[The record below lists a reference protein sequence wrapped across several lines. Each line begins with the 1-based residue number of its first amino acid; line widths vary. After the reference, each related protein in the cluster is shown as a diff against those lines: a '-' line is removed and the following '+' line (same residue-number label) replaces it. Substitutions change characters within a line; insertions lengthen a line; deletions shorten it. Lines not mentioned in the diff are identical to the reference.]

1 MFARYRIR
9 EFFWVECPAYFQ
21 KTHRVSLTL
30 QMIPLESILSTT
42 CSGGV
47 TSPVLVVE
55 RSVIQ
60 LVLIAVSVQIGLH
73 ALELNVLSDV
83 FDGFAIFSS
92 LPRRTT
98 LFGFSTELALAIDCL
113 ISLISS
119 SILAISIL
127 GLKLNNA
134 LSQ

>member
-1 MFARYRIR
+1 MLNSGIFWGGVSCLFPKDSQGIADFADDSFGID
-9 EFFWVECPAYFQ
+9 
-21 KTHRVSLTL
+21 S
-30 QMIPLESILSTT
+30 STT

-55 RSVIQ
+55 SFCT
-60 LVLIAVSVQIGLH
+60 
-73 ALELNVLSDV
+73 N
-83 FDGFAIFSS
+83 
-92 LPRRTT
+92 RRTT
-98 LFGFSTELALAIDCL
+98 LFGFSTELALADDCL

>member
-9 EFFWVECPAYFQ
+9 EFF
-21 KTHRVSLTL
+21 
-30 QMIPLESILSTT
+30 
-42 CSGGV
+42 
-47 TSPVLVVE
+47 
-55 RSVIQ
+55 
-60 LVLIAVSVQIGLH
+60 VSVRIGLH

-92 LPRRTT
+92 LPWRTT
-98 LFGFSTELALAIDCL
+98 LLGFSTKLALADDCL

-127 GLKLNNA
+127 GLKLNDA
-134 LSQ
+134 LS

>member
-9 EFFWVECPAYFQ
+9 EFFGVECPACFQ
-21 KTHRVSLTL
+21 KTHRSSASRREKSSVSLSSNDL
-30 QMIPLESILSTT
+30 
-42 CSGGV
+42 
-47 TSPVLVVE
+47 
-55 RSVIQ
+55 
-60 LVLIAVSVQIGLH
+60 VSVRIGLH

-98 LFGFSTELALAIDCL
+98 LLGFSTELALADDCL

-127 GLKLNNA
+127 GLKLNDA

>member
-55 RSVIQ
+55 SFCT
-60 LVLIAVSVQIGLH
+60 
-73 ALELNVLSDV
+73 N
-83 FDGFAIFSS
+83 S

>member
-1 MFARYRIR
+1 MSDEIISVHSIYNVLNLKSYRILFCDR
-9 EFFWVECPAYFQ
+9 NPCNKSRTISVTKPESD
-21 KTHRVSLTL
+21 SLWET
-30 QMIPLESILSTT
+30 SSLS
-42 CSGGV
+42 
-47 TSPVLVVE
+47 
-55 RSVIQ
+55 
-60 LVLIAVSVQIGLH
+60 LH

-98 LFGFSTELALAIDCL
+98 LLGFSTELALADDCL